1 MTPRTDFGDENDL
14 DCDNDENFAR
24 ALRGLHRPRMVATRT
39 HAVERNSVL
48 LSRTATQTTVAD
60 LKFTGSR
67 VARTIRGSCCVGRH
81 FARSIVCV
89 GSLFGQLYP

>member
-1 MTPRTDFGDENDL
+1 MTPRTDFGDNNDL
-14 DCDNDENFAR
+14 DCDNDENFVR
-24 ALRGLHRPRMVATRT
+24 ALRGLHRSRMVATRT

-60 LKFTGSR
+60 LNLR
-67 VARTIRGSCCVGRH
+67 VQGLLERYGSCCVGRH